1 MFINSTSTF
10 SFFPMSDRISGE
22 TRKRKASEGT
32 ILIPERNRL
41 PLECKAT
48 VKRHINSIYVG
59 SIVRIYDKKYG
70 EEGQLVTMH
79 WALEDRLFV
88 TLHAEERCS
97 YVKLKYNQL
106 TYLEWQEG
114 PQLYC
119 VLAKLN
125 PQ

>member
-1 MFINSTSTF
+1 MLQNLIFSTYVERNTSPFGTCIHHQKIMFINSTSTF

-70 EEGQLVTMH
+70 STIILCFG
-79 WALEDRLFV
+79 R
-88 TLHAEERCS
+88 
-97 YVKLKYNQL
+97 VKSTIILWFGMSLASFMLKS
-106 TYLEWQEG
+106 
-114 PQLYC
+114 
-119 VLAKLN
+119 
-125 PQ
+125 